1 MSNLISIIWWVAWL
15 AFGIYCIMDVQ
26 KHSEEAFQAAGTPK
40 QTALIL
46 AIVGTV
52 CCGFVNLYY
61 WFGIK
66 PKVEAA
72 EQGGAAGGYPPGGY
86 PPAG

>member
-1 MSNLISIIWWVAWL
+1 MTSVLSLVIWLAFL
-15 AFGIYCIMDVQ
+15 AFGIVCILDVQ

-40 QTALIL
+40 QTALIITI
-46 AIVGTV
+46 AGTV
-52 CCGFVNLYY
+52 LACGCIGIAASLYY

-72 EQGGAAGGYPPGGY
+72 EGAGGATGY

>member
-1 MSNLISIIWWVAWL
+1 MGNLISLIWWVAWL
-15 AFGIYCIMDVQ
+15 AFGVFCIMDTQ

-40 QTALIL
+40 QTALIIT
-46 AIVGTV
+46 IVGTI

-66 PKVEAA
+66 PKVDAA
-72 EQGGAAGGYPPGGY
+72 EAAGGGGYPGGGY